1 MEPDSVD
8 KERVIKSSFLPVLDK
23 GLEMRLNDPRLN
35 TKHFFAENRTLQAYL
50 EYFLLH
56 YQGLK

>member
-23 GLEMRLNDPRLN
+23 GLEMWLNDPRLN
-35 TKHFFAENRTLQAYL
+35 TKHFFC
-50 EYFLLH
+50 
-56 YQGLK
+56 